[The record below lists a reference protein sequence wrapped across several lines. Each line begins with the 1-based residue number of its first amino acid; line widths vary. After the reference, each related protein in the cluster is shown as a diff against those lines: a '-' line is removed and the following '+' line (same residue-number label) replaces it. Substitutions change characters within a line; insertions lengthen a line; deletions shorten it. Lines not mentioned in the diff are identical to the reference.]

1 MFTLRK
7 VVISLIT
14 LLFLL
19 SVFALILDYWM
30 GWKTEKSIYTEI
42 SAIPAKNVGVVLGTA
57 KYLVAGGINQYYQN
71 RIDGAVDLYNAGKI
85 NYILVSGDNA
95 QNSYNE
101 PRVMRLDLIE
111 AGIPKEKIVLD
122 FAGFRTLDS
131 VVRVNKV
138 FVTDDF
144 TIITQ
149 QFHCERALFI
159 AEHMGIHAQCFA
171 VALPE
176 NRQYGLVRAREVIA
190 RLGALADLYILNR
203 QPRFLGPQIPVGKKP
218 TPTPKA
224 QTQPATPPK
233 SDVEAVAG

>member
-131 VVRVNKV
+131 VLTKSLSRMISPSLRSSSTVNARSLSRNIWAFMHNVLLLHYQKI
-138 FVTDDF
+138 DS
-144 TIITQ
+144 
-149 QFHCERALFI
+149 
-159 AEHMGIHAQCFA
+159 MG
-171 VALPE
+171 
-176 NRQYGLVRAREVIA
+176 
-190 RLGALADLYILNR
+190 
-203 QPRFLGPQIPVGKKP
+203 
-218 TPTPKA
+218 
-224 QTQPATPPK
+224 
-233 SDVEAVAG
+233 